1 MAHGIIPAM
10 VTFGKAVRAFRMAKG
25 CTQEYLA
32 QTINYSKAWLSNLET
47 GQLRPDRKVVI
58 AIEKALGIKDEALL
72 DLYDELS
79 QESIPR
85 WARNWWEEEA
95 TWKVPCVAWL
105 RPARRIS

>member
-10 VTFGKAVRAFRMAKG
+10 VT
-25 CTQEYLA
+25 
-32 QTINYSKAWLSNLET
+32 
-47 GQLRPDRKVVI
+47 
-58 AIEKALGIKDEALL
+58 
-72 DLYDELS
+72 YDELS

-105 RPARRIS
+105 RPARRISSS

>member
-47 GQLRPDRKVVI
+47 GQLRPERKVVI
-58 AIEKALGIKDEALL
+58 AIEKPSA
-72 DLYDELS
+72 S
-79 QESIPR
+79 R
-85 WARNWWEEEA
+85 
-95 TWKVPCVAWL
+95 T
-105 RPARRIS
+105 RPSWTCTTSCRRRASRGG